1 MDELELMIQERRNVG
16 TSWTRNEGF
25 ERNGYLV
32 IKNLF
37 DPQEL
42 YHSVP
47 VERGQINYYGSVD
60 RFDYQPE
67 EQQVNGSLARYN
79 HPRYRRIHNE
89 IRLKLEAMIGRKL
102 YNTYYYDRF
111 YFSGQELKKHADR
124 DACEISVTFH
134 ISTNLKEEW
143 PIWIKTP
150 DTYTDD
156 KKTEV
161 LVPGENRSV
170 VLAAGDAMVYKG
182 CERPHWRDPM
192 PVGKR
197 GWFSKKE
204 ELYYH
209 QIFFHYVLQDGYRS
223 HYAFDAV
230 K

>member
-79 HPRYRRIHNE
+79 HPMYRRIHNE

-124 DACEISVTFH
+124 DACEISAL
-134 ISTNLKEEW
+134 I
-143 PIWIKTP
+143 
-150 DTYTDD
+150 
-156 KKTEV
+156 
-161 LVPGENRSV
+161 
-170 VLAAGDAMVYKG
+170 
-182 CERPHWRDPM
+182 
-192 PVGKR
+192 
-197 GWFSKKE
+197 
-204 ELYYH
+204 
-209 QIFFHYVLQDGYRS
+209 
-223 HYAFDAV
+223 
-230 K
+230 